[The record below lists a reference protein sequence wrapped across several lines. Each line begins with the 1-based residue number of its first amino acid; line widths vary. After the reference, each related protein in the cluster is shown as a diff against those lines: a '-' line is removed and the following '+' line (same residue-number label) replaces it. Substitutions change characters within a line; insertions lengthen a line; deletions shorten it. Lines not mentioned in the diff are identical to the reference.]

1 VENPYAIL
9 GLAPGASMEEIAAA
23 YRALAKQ
30 THPDVVGGDP
40 EAMAAINAA
49 YAALREE
56 PGAGAER
63 SRDGASGG
71 ASKGEAAPRR
81 ASGSWLSEPVRRALG
96 SELLGALQDGE
107 PVTLVA
113 ESATWAS
120 PHTLLAL
127 TDRRLLWLLDDAVG
141 HRVRSVRLRDIRSA
155 NYSLGWPRRR
165 RATLHLRARDGRKLS
180 FAALRPSVAAR
191 IARAVGEPA

>member
-1 VENPYAIL
+1 MENPYAIL

-30 THPDVVGGDP
+30 AHPDVAGGDP
-40 EAMAAINAA
+40 STMAAINAA
-49 YAALREE
+49 YAALREDAVGGRAGGAQAR
-56 PGAGAER
+56 PNGDGPPRPRRKIAGA
-63 SRDGASGG
+63 
-71 ASKGEAAPRR
+71 
-81 ASGSWLSEPVRRALG
+81 WLSESVRHALG
-96 SELLGALQDGE
+96 SELLAALQDGE

-113 ESATWAS
+113 ASSTWAS

-141 HRVRSVRLRDIRSA
+141 HRVRSLHLRDILA
-155 NYSLGWPRRR
+155 ADYSLGWPRRR
-165 RATLHLRARDGRKLS
+165 RATLRLKARNGRKHT

-191 IARAVGEPA
+191 IARAVGERG